1 MKLNVQPLM
10 EAIEVYIRKADDD
23 LEQTLADEGY
33 VAPVVAVAAINRIE
47 DSIAGAYDKEVEEL
61 LKRIADAAN
70 IENFVEEI
78 WPDIRD
84 TSELKNVLEEIFS
97 EEFTNLT
104 KTFTANWIL
113 EEAPD
118 LAVDDRITKPTSQF
132 VENWS
137 AELAKLMKLSSDEQ
151 MEKIL
156 EKGVSEHLSVQE
168 VSQLISDSG
177 IRAAGYQSRRV
188 AVTEVLRIESYS
200 QLEYMKQDPAVEKK
214 EWFHTGAHKNEPR
227 KNHVKISGQQVS
239 VDEPF
244 ELAGRDG
251 EKYYP
256 MCPRD
261 TCLPASESIHCHC
274 IMKSI
279 KNNSV
284 LGMSAEERREM
295 RQKYMDEVEAEWAQD
310 HQSDKINVILGME
323 KPDQIRYFGGK
334 KDGEARL
341 ALIQSGVID
350 TDEKLRKL
358 YKTEKSGKMTLKSLQ
373 ELAEDG
379 IFTVSD
385 TVLNHSTVG
394 EFTSTNRLAK
404 GGHSQACIDILDASG
419 SDYTIVK
426 TYQNGVRIGYVSNH
440 KNGTKNGDTTKP
452 GRKDADIGQAWFPPN
467 WSDNDIRNAGTYIAN
482 RGSGTGN
489 VKVGGY
495 NGVRIGIFVDSD
507 GKPTTIFPD
516 NRKQI
521 NPNGGLEGAR
531 D

>member
-244 ELAGRDG
+244 ELDGLDG
-251 EKYYP
+251 EKYHP

-261 TCLPASESIHCHC
+261 TRLPAAESIHCHC

-295 RQKYMDEVEAEWAQD
+295 RQKYMDEVDAEWAQD

-323 KPDQIRYFGGK
+323 KSDQIRHFGGK

-373 ELAEDG
+373 ELAEDD

-385 TVLNHSTVG
+385 GRLRHSVVG
-394 EFTSTNRLAK
+394 DFIVASKQYPLGRMKA
-404 GGHSQACIDILDASG
+404 GGHGQASIDMCDEKGIEYSV
-419 SDYTIVK
+419 TK
-426 TYQNGVRIGYVSNH
+426 TFSNGVRIGNVPSSGMKLKKEGN
-440 KNGTKNGDTTKP
+440 
-452 GRKDADIGQAWFPPN
+452 GQAWFPESWN
-467 WSDNDIRNAGTYIAN
+467 EEKIRIAGTAIAN
-482 RGSGTGN
+482 NGEPLLDGYYKTGVYDN
-489 VKVGGY
+489 VA
-495 NGVRIGIFVDSD
+495 VRILMSSGNIETVCPDLDQELFV
-507 GKPTTIFPD
+507 K
-516 NRKQI
+516 
-521 NPNGGLEGAR
+521 GAK
-531 D
+531 